1 MFPLIRQAL
10 VNRVSIA
17 SKEHNS
23 TMYALTFIIKNTIIM
38 IYSIIFTNS
47 FYIFYVINSGIL
59 SMDVFPVA
67 SWDELNARVC
77 PGATRGPRE
86 ISWIVTVS
94 AHATANQL
102 LSPSIFLQIFTAD

>member
-1 MFPLIRQAL
+1 MLLLPFLIRRFLSLPQAL

-86 ISWIVTVS
+86 IKFADNLIPTVLGS
-94 AHATANQL
+94 L
-102 LSPSIFLQIFTAD
+102 LF